1 MLCAWKLC
9 PRGME
14 VLMLALCLG
23 SYLIVTLIA
32 TLFLWSALHTA
43 RQADRRQYRLVRQLK
58 SMPYDDTEA

>member
-1 MLCAWKLC
+1 
-9 PRGME
+9 
-14 VLMLALCLG
+14 MLALCLG
-23 SYLIVTLIA
+23 SYLIVTMIA